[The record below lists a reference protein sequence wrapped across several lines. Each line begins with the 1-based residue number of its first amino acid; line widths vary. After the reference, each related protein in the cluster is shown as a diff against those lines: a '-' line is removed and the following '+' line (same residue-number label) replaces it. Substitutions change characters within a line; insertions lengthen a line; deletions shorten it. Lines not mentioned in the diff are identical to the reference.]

1 MAPTQGRHANLS
13 RILYFLQLEII
24 ILSEISQKEKDKYHD
39 IIYMW
44 NLKYDTALSAGGSG
58 GPVHE
63 ERPRATPCPKSGTA
77 AQSARLRRHRNGQQE
92 PPRVRGQGRW
102 PEGATQ
108 RPRPVVARRRH
119 STSEVRGCQEKPPCA
134 RGQGR

>member
-92 PPRVRGQGRW
+92 PPRVRGQG
-102 PEGATQ
+102 
-108 RPRPVVARRRH
+108 
-119 STSEVRGCQEKPPCA
+119 
-134 RGQGR
+134 